1 MPSSPGPFSPG
12 PSSLTMP
19 SSPGPSALAR
29 PSSPG
34 PSSLAIPQV
43 SSESRVGQPEIRQE
57 GSISLQAEN
66 NDLQQQVG
74 QLTAQLALL
83 NAPAAL
89 TPPPRRKCPVAVP
102 DKFSGQPEM
111 FPAFMGQCQLFMAMR
126 PEDFPDD
133 RARVGFV
140 ISLLSGSAARWA
152 TPLLVQNSPLLM
164 DYQGFW
170 QHMPRCIKDLR
181 QGKRPLQ
188 DYIAEFRLLCMD
200 STWND
205 AALLDAFQDGLSDEL
220 QDELVRVEAPPTLDT
235 LVVQCLCIDAHLQR
249 QKTRRP
255 VQESPSV
262 SVPPRPAPTVPRV
275 TPSFMTTAAEPMELG
290 AARTRL
296 TTQEQTRRHQG
307 GLCLYCGEPGHFAV
321 SCPRK
326 QRGALRPVPESRH
339 DQPGNR
345 AGPTWGETLGQAST
359 KPLPD
364 CTAVDSG
371 PPRHLIL
378 DTQVFL
384 SNQSK
389 GIQAHALVDSGA
401 TTNFMDQV
409 FVAHFKVPL
418 DPVDPLMRVETIDG
432 RELIAGPIKFTIQ
445 PLRLTIGAHEEAIRF
460 YVTADL
466 HFPMVLGM
474 AWLRTHDPQVAWSWN
489 AISFPS
495 LQCVDHIRHT
505 CAGQD
510 VSTPVISLP
519 PELTDFADVFSENE
533 ADRLPLHRPYNCPVD
548 LLPNASLPVGRLY
561 SMSEPELAALR
572 DFLDKNLARGFIWP
586 LSSPLAAPVLFV
598 KKKTGDLRLCC
609 DYRRLNAITVRN
621 RYPLPLIPELMERL
635 REAAVFT
642 KLDLRGAYNLVRIRE
657 GDEWK
662 TAFGTRY
669 GHFEYTVMPFGLTNR
684 NLLSPMSPH
693 WPMEGGVEQ
702 YRNSLANNKWQL
714 LRKHEFTPGKREGVR
729 KNLRVVLP

>member
-1 MPSSPGPFSPG
+1 HPTRYKSGCAYVVNSV
-12 PSSLTMP
+12 
-19 SSPGPSALAR
+19 R
-29 PSSPG
+29 DK
-34 PSSLAIPQV
+34 
-43 SSESRVGQPEIRQE
+43 
-57 GSISLQAEN
+57 LQAEN

-89 TPPPRRKCPVAVP
+89 PPPPHRKCPVAVP

-111 FPAFMGQCQLFMAMR
+111 FLAFMGQCQVFMAMR

-133 RARVGFV
+133 RAQVGFV
-140 ISLLSGSAARWA
+140 ISLLSGSAAQWA
-152 TPLLVQNSPLLM
+152 MPLLVQNSPLLT

-170 QHMPRCIKDLR
+170 QHMHLMYEDPIRTQTAARRIKDLR
-181 QGKRPLQ
+181 QGKCPLQ
-188 DYIAEFRLLCMD
+188 DYIAEFCLLCMD

-205 AALLDAFQDGLSDEL
+205 AALLDAFQDSLSEEL
-220 QDELVRVEAPPTLDT
+220 QDELVQVEVPPTLDA
-235 LVVQCLCIDAHLQR
+235 LVVQCLRID
-249 QKTRRP
+249 
-255 VQESPSV
+255 ESPSV
-262 SVPPRPAPTVPRV
+262 SVPPRPATTVPRV
-275 TPSFMTTAAEPMELG
+275 TPSFVTMAAEPMELG
-290 AARTRL
+290 VARTHL
-296 TTQEQTRRHQG
+296 TTQERTRRRQG
-307 GLCLYCGEPGHFAV
+307 GLCLYCGEPGHFAA

-326 QRGALRPVPESRH
+326 QRGALKPVPESQH
-339 DQPGNR
+339 DQPGR
-345 AGPTWGETLGQAST
+345 GGPDLGETLGRAST

-401 TTNFMDQV
+401 MTNFLDQA

-418 DPVDPLMRVETIDG
+418 EPVDPQMRVETIDG
-432 RELIAGPIKFTIQ
+432 RELVAGPIKFATQ

-460 YVTADL
+460 YITADL

-474 AWLRTHDPQVAWSWN
+474 AWLRTHDPQVAWSQN

-510 VSTPVISLP
+510 ISTPVISLP
-519 PELTDFADVFSENE
+519 PELTDFADVFSEKE
-533 ADRLPLHRPYNCPVD
+533 ADRLPPHRPYNCPVD

-572 DFLDKNLARGFIWP
+572 DFLDINLARGFIRP

-609 DYRRLNAITVRN
+609 DYHQLNAITVRN
-621 RYPLPLIPELMERL
+621 RYPLPLIRELMERL
-635 REAAVFT
+635 REATVFT
-642 KLDLRGAYNLVRIRE
+642 KLDLRGAYNLVRI
-657 GDEWK
+657 
-662 TAFGTRY
+662 
-669 GHFEYTVMPFGLTNR
+669 
-684 NLLSPMSPH
+684 
-693 WPMEGGVEQ
+693 
-702 YRNSLANNKWQL
+702 
-714 LRKHEFTPGKREGVR
+714 
-729 KNLRVVLP
+729 